1 MLAVGV
7 GLGLLVLLVVDA
19 LATTLAV
26 SSGAGPVTAR
36 WLGLAWRVLLRCHRR
51 DRESAWLTYAGTL
64 LLTATVLSW
73 VLWLWA
79 AWFLVLLGSGAVVDD
94 ATGAPASTLD
104 VAYTAGF
111 TIFTLGTGDF
121 SMSEPPWRVAM
132 AAASF
137 SGLFL
142 VTLSITYLVSVLAAV
157 VERRAL
163 AIQMEGLGPTPG
175 AVLARGWSDGRFG
188 DAFVQQ
194 LVGLVPATA
203 ASAEQHL
210 AYPVLHYFH
219 AATPRLAAPVAVARV
234 DEALLL
240 LRAAVAA
247 PATLETQATEPLR
260 FAIERYVAAAAGTA
274 WWPSAEPPPAPDL
287 GPLREAG
294 VPLLDGAVVADRYGR
309 EVERRADL
317 HALVRSDGW
326 SWRAVAPG
334 GS

>member
-1 MLAVGV
+1 MLALGV

-137 SGLFL
+137 SGLF
-142 VTLSITYLVSVLAAV
+142 
-157 VERRAL
+157 
-163 AIQMEGLGPTPG
+163 P
-175 AVLARGWSDGRFG
+175 
-188 DAFVQQ
+188 
-194 LVGLVPATA
+194 
-203 ASAEQHL
+203 
-210 AYPVLHYFH
+210 
-219 AATPRLAAPVAVARV
+219 
-234 DEALLL
+234 
-240 LRAAVAA
+240 
-247 PATLETQATEPLR
+247 
-260 FAIERYVAAAAGTA
+260 
-274 WWPSAEPPPAPDL
+274 PDL

-309 EVERRADL
+309 EGERRADL
-317 HALVRSDGW
+317 HALVCSDGW